1 MRYNMDSCFLPF
13 SIPAEDFAR
22 LNASKSFQSIRR
34 NVASQQGCS
43 YGVRSSLGHGTHLTA
58 FYRFCQDHKPVN
70 SEDGDAWVLHRDI
83 IHALILPVLQI
94 HGQASRLADLL
105 LRPNI
110 AVDLELAFR
119 GEARG
124 AFTWL
129 QCLLS
134 DEVDLC
140 CPKSCPG
147 TIHHAGVFSRSLLY

>member
-1 MRYNMDSCFLPF
+1 M
-13 SIPAEDFAR
+13 
-22 LNASKSFQSIRR
+22 
-34 NVASQQGCS
+34 
-43 YGVRSSLGHGTHLTA
+43 
-58 FYRFCQDHKPVN
+58 
-70 SEDGDAWVLHRDI
+70 
-83 IHALILPVLQI
+83 LILPVLQI

-124 AFTWL
+124 TFTWL

-134 DEVDLC
+134 DEVDLY

-147 TIHHAGVFSRSLLY
+147 TIHQAGVAYAVCFADTVIVRSLHRHPRATLGAYHTTSSCGFSYPRVCQRL